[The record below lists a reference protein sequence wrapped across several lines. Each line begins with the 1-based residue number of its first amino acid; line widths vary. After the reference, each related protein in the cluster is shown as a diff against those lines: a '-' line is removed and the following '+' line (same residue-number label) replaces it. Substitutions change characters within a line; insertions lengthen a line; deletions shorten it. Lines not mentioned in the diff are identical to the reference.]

1 MDTSAQDDITLVNI
15 LFIHSQVKTADDLL
29 KERQF
34 LDRRRLEHAHL
45 QYALLQV
52 INFFSFQ
59 LKDISFRDFNEVIK
73 NLAPSIHDAFTR
85 HYAGT
90 RVHSE

>member
-34 LDRRRLEHAHL
+34 LDRRCLEHTHL

-59 LKDISFRDFNEVIK
+59 LKDISFRDFNEEIK

-85 HYAGT
+85 HCRY
-90 RVHSE
+90 SCS

>member
-1 MDTSAQDDITLVNI
+1 METNIKCLLFSI

-29 KERQF
+29 KEREV

-45 QYALLQV
+45 QYALLRV
-52 INFFSFQ
+52 INFFSFELQ
-59 LKDISFRDFNEVIK
+59 DISFRDFNEALK

-90 RVHSE
+90 HDHS